1 VLVESGLAPLVFSL
15 FRFLQ
20 ITASC
25 AHQQITGAAMK
36 ITVYSKSA
44 CPQCDAAKKLLTA
57 KGMAYEEVLLDDEA
71 GRIAFYEK
79 CGPAVRQMPQIFIDD
94 QRVGGLAGLHQAL
107 CQLA

>member
-1 VLVESGLAPLVFSL
+1 LFFL
-15 FRFLQ
+15 FRFLHN
-20 ITASC
+20 TASC

-57 KGMAYEEVLLDDEA
+57 KGMAYEEVMLDDEA
-71 GRIAFYEK
+71 GRMDFYEK
-79 CGPAVRQMPQIFIDD
+79 CGPSVRQMPQIFIDD

-107 CQLA
+107 CQMSHI